1 MCSAAVHPFGTPK
14 RSDSQKSS
22 VDGLML
28 SPRVATVLRRSCLD
42 CHSNQTV
49 WP

>member
-1 MCSAAVHPFGTPK
+1 
-14 RSDSQKSS
+14 
-22 VDGLML
+22 ML